1 MLVIPHGLELFPIY
15 GCALNT
21 LRNEAMNR
29 SSLLTLAALA
39 LVAGVW
45 MLAAGEGEE
54 EQKEIASPEIA
65 PSVIGGETIELP
77 LYNEAATVVTE
88 AEVRRDAL
96 KRPILSLQARS
107 ALNGEALTQTEA
119 TIRTRAKEAE
129 AKTARTNTSRS
140 RGVQRAN
147 EAPQK
152 DVTSFSWAST
162 NDTPQKKELS
172 PSTINLAFGA
182 DGTSSTE
189 LDPGDWVVTFEAA
202 VYVSQTRA
210 LSLKLGDEESLSV
223 NLVRAAI
230 VQGSVRDRF
239 GRSQG
244 GSKMLFIP
252 PGVAYPR
259 FSRELQNVFSTP
271 IDRDGNITPI
281 SLPEDNYTI
290 AYGNMGSPKLQ
301 TQARLKAGET
311 NDLEVVFGGKSK
323 VRFELD
329 RSPEEKRRLE
339 IRLEVQDVKKIQRDE
354 ERLSQDPQRAA
365 KAKAKGRWKTADRTT
380 IRDGV
385 GEMFR
390 VNPGKYRVTLF
401 ARPGEY
407 SSSTI
412 LFLEADESV
421 LVNIQLPNLLDRS
434 GPRQNDPKTPRE
446 GPLNITIQRDPH
458 SEEWKPD
465 GIYWR

>member
-29 SSLLTLAALA
+29 SSLLTLAALT

-129 AKTARTNTSRS
+129 AKTARTNTGRP
-140 RGVQRAN
+140 RGAQLAN
-147 EAPQK
+147 EAPSK
-152 DVTSFSWAST
+152 EVTSFSWANT

-202 VYVSQTRA
+202 GYVSQTRA

-259 FSRELQNVFSTP
+259 FSREPLF
-271 IDRDGNITPI
+271 I
-281 SLPEDNYTI
+281 SLY
-290 AYGNMGSPKLQ
+290 
-301 TQARLKAGET
+301 
-311 NDLEVVFGGKSK
+311 
-323 VRFELD
+323 
-329 RSPEEKRRLE
+329 
-339 IRLEVQDVKKIQRDE
+339 
-354 ERLSQDPQRAA
+354 
-365 KAKAKGRWKTADRTT
+365 
-380 IRDGV
+380 
-385 GEMFR
+385 
-390 VNPGKYRVTLF
+390 
-401 ARPGEY
+401 
-407 SSSTI
+407 
-412 LFLEADESV
+412 
-421 LVNIQLPNLLDRS
+421 LL
-434 GPRQNDPKTPRE
+434 
-446 GPLNITIQRDPH
+446 
-458 SEEWKPD
+458 
-465 GIYWR
+465 